1 MGGKCFLCGY
11 NKCSRALE
19 FHHINM
25 SEKEFTFS
33 EHSKSFINEL
43 EELKKCTLP
52 CANCHREVHEG
63 FYSDVDI
70 FSTFDDNIAKEEL
83 SVFYNKKYNG
93 HKLKKIYRCSCCG
106 AEIKS
111 SSTTMLCRQC
121 IYKSRRVCE
130 RPARGELKKMIRT
143 MNFSNIAKKYNV
155 SSGNIIRNWCD
166 TYKLPR
172 LKREIN
178 KISDDDWE
186 KI

>member
-43 EELKKCTLP
+43 EELKKCTLL

-93 HKLKKIYRCSCCG
+93 HKLKK
-106 AEIKS
+106 
-111 SSTTMLCRQC
+111 
-121 IYKSRRVCE
+121 
-130 RPARGELKKMIRT
+130 
-143 MNFSNIAKKYNV
+143 NI
-155 SSGNIIRNWCD
+155 
-166 TYKLPR
+166 
-172 LKREIN
+172 
-178 KISDDDWE
+178 
-186 KI
+186 